1 MAEVAELLKL
11 NKQTVYNWISA
22 GTLPAVKVG
31 RRVRIHQR
39 DVTRLTD
46 PDGSRR
52 LREAEWAREDGV
64 VRMREE
70 ANRHRQADARRALTD
85 SLTRAGEVDSDA
97 DLAAALREL
106 ARAADVLANA
116 LDE

>member
-1 MAEVAELLKL
+1 
-11 NKQTVYNWISA
+11 
-22 GTLPAVKVG
+22 
-31 RRVRIHQR
+31 
-39 DVTRLTD
+39 
-46 PDGSRR
+46 
-52 LREAEWAREDGV
+52 
-64 VRMREE
+64 MREE